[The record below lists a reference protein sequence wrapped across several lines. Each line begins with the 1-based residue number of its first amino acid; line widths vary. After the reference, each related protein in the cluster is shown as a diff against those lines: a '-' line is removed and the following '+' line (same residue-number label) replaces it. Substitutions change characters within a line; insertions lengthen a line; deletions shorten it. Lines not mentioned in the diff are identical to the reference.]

1 VTIFFN
7 GLPLFAPGHFDRSSR
22 FGNSYNPNPGPGDTL
37 FLRRVVREIAFKGPK
52 SLGSLFVRAV
62 IAIEVVGGA
71 LSDEAALVMMLPM
84 FIGADAASTAGGI
97 KVATF
102 LVTMLATISC
112 SYRESA
118 QPITRAGA
126 SIWGELLLSI
136 NVRLMMPISRSRRG
150 TALRKHAI

>member
-1 VTIFFN
+1 MEYAETIGEAPWSERIVTVGFQSII
-7 GLPLFAPGHFDRSSR
+7 AHTAASSTID
-22 FGNSYNPNPGPGDTL
+22 F
-37 FLRRVVREIAFKGPK
+37 
-52 SLGSLFVRAV
+52 
-62 IAIEVVGGA
+62 GA

>member
-1 VTIFFN
+1 MQ
-7 GLPLFAPGHFDRSSR
+7 
-22 FGNSYNPNPGPGDTL
+22 
-37 FLRRVVREIAFKGPK
+37 RVVREIAFKGPK